1 MANEILRTL
10 LPLAGWTDER
20 TNELSITGGTD
31 PILPTSF
38 RIGEFSASALG
49 ALGLAV
55 SDLWEARTGRR
66 QEVSVDT
73 RRPQRRCAA
82 ESICIW
88 MTLECQPNATP

>member
-38 RIGEFSASALG
+38 RIGESSAAALG

-55 SDLWEARTGRR
+55 SDLWEDWTPPGGVGRYPPGH
-66 QEVSVDT
+66 SVAA
-73 RRPQRRCAA
+73 QRKIYAYG
-82 ESICIW
+82 
-88 MTLECQPNATP
+88 